1 MKIENWKG
9 MKKWEDRRDFRVCLL
24 TVFFPIFYFLTQKSF
39 LVTKNKLKTKIVLN
53 SQNTKEIEN
62 MRLPAFNFKL
72 FKNTEKTT

>member
-1 MKIENWKG
+1 MAHSLRVHLLIVFFSYFLFLRIIFYVLT
-9 MKKWEDRRDFRVCLL
+9 KKTCLL
-24 TVFFPIFYFLTQKSF
+24 
-39 LVTKNKLKTKIVLN
+39 TKNKLKTKIVLN